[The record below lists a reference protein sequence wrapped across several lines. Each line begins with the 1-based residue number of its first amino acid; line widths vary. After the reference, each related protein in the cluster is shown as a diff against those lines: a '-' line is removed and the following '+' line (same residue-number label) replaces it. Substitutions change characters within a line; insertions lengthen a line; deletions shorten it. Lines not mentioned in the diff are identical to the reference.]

1 MPLNVCYQSTER
13 MDIKMVSNIDQK
25 CNNNALLISYSMET
39 RYPDDHNYFIY
50 RVPDT
55 EFKTELS
62 SLFLLIHTHNFQKQL
77 LSEDL
82 TRSWLEVH
90 LKKS

>member
-39 RYPDDHNYFIY
+39 RYPDDRNYFIY